1 MSDFTFEEIQE
12 LQRHDQGASATWVEV
27 LAHFYPGCAYTLEG
41 EDYSTL
47 TWETTSIDKPS
58 EDRLNA
64 LKTELDYVRVRRA
77 AYPSLEEQLDALYH
91 DIDNSD
97 TLKAQFPTFHRAIK
111 DVKLSIAKS
120 TETINKYTDS
130 NDTDYTSLY

>member
-1 MSDFTFEEIQE
+1 MHS
-12 LQRHDQGASATWVEV
+12 
-27 LAHFYPGCAYTLEG
+27 
-41 EDYSTL
+41 
-47 TWETTSIDKPS
+47 
-58 EDRLNA
+58 RLN
-64 LKTELDYVRVRRA
+64 LIMFVLEEDP

-97 TLKAQFPTFHRAIK
+97 TLKELQFPTFHRAIK

>member
-1 MSDFTFEEIQE
+1 MSDFSFEEIQE
-12 LQRHDQGASATWVEV
+12 LQRQDQGASATWVEV

-47 TWETTSIDKPS
+47 TWETTSIDKPT

-64 LKTELDYVRVRRA
+64 LKTELDYVRSRRA

-111 DVKLSIAKS
+111 DVKLAIAKS
-120 TETINKYTDS
+120 TETINKYTDP

>member
-1 MSDFTFEEIQE
+1 MHSRLNLIMFVLEEI
-12 LQRHDQGASATWVEV
+12 HIS
-27 LAHFYPGCAYTLEG
+27 FF
-41 EDYSTL
+41 
-47 TWETTSIDKPS
+47 
-58 EDRLNA
+58 
-64 LKTELDYVRVRRA
+64 
-77 AYPSLEEQLDALYH
+77 EEQLDIILYH

-97 TLKAQFPTFHRAIK
+97 TLKDQFPTFHRAIK